1 METTGEAFNVWEL
14 ILAASITV
22 QIVMLILV
30 FFSISS
36 WVLIIQRFMVLSRTD
51 RQNKQFEDR
60 FWGDDESI
68 DSLYEEFSE
77 IGEEEGGT
85 TGVFVAGMT
94 EYKRLESRENDTERL
109 VKSVDR
115 VMNVSLV
122 REDQRLNSYLPYLAT
137 VASVSP
143 YVGLFG
149 TVWGIMNAFIGLAG
163 VQQATLNTVA
173 PGIAEALIATAIGLF
188 AAIPALV
195 AYNRFAVQATDLAT
209 GTSTFS
215 EELLSVLSRKAGS

>member
-1 METTGEAFNVWEL
+1 
-14 ILAASITV
+14 
-22 QIVMLILV
+22 MLILV
-30 FFSISS
+30 FFSVSS

-60 FWGDDESI
+60 FWGEDESM
-68 DSLYEEFSE
+68 DSLYQEFE
-77 IGEEEGGT
+77 DITEEEGGT
-85 TGVFVAGMT
+85 TGIFVSGMT
-94 EYKRLESRENDTERL
+94 EFKRLENKEDDTERL

-115 VMNVSLV
+115 VMGVSLV

-163 VQQATLNTVA
+163 VKQATLNTVA

-195 AYNRFAVQATDLAT
+195 AYNRFAVQATDL
-209 GTSTFS
+209 STDSSRFS
-215 EELLSVLSRKAGS
+215 EEFLSVLDRKASK